1 MQKINGRKIADDI
14 LENLKNE
21 VAILKTKYD
30 IIPTVAIIQ
39 VGNNQASSIY
49 IKNKQK
55 TAEKIGSEANII
67 KFPLEVSEKEIIEKI
82 ISLNDNKKI
91 NGILVQLPLPKQINE
106 ETIMSII
113 SPSKDV
119 DCFHKENIGNLW
131 SSKNNCDILK
141 PCTPDGIIELIKQS
155 NLPISGK
162 HVVIIGRSNIVGKP
176 LIALFL
182 LENATVTVCHS
193 KTEDLISITK
203 TADILVVAIGKSKF
217 INSKFVKKGACVI
230 DVGINYDSEGKLC
243 GDVDYDSFDDLS
255 GWITPV
261 PGGVGPMTITMLV
274 SNLIKLTKKQ
284 HKI

>member
-119 DCFHKENIGNLW
+119 DCFHKENIGNL
-131 SSKNNCDILK
+131 
-141 PCTPDGIIELIKQS
+141 
-155 NLPISGK
+155 
-162 HVVIIGRSNIVGKP
+162 
-176 LIALFL
+176 
-182 LENATVTVCHS
+182 
-193 KTEDLISITK
+193 
-203 TADILVVAIGKSKF
+203 
-217 INSKFVKKGACVI
+217 
-230 DVGINYDSEGKLC
+230 
-243 GDVDYDSFDDLS
+243 
-255 GWITPV
+255 
-261 PGGVGPMTITMLV
+261 
-274 SNLIKLTKKQ
+274 
-284 HKI
+284 